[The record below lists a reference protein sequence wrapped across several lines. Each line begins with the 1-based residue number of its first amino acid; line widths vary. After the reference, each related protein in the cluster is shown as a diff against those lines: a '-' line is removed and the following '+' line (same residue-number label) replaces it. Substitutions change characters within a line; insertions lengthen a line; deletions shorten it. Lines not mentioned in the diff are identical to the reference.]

1 MYYALYNQSL
11 KYHYQLEGG
20 IILEALSILIY
31 IIPAVILFLIIFYAV
46 KFAILEAHR
55 EIEEKSKKVVEE
67 TKSL

>member
-1 MYYALYNQSL
+1 M
-11 KYHYQLEGG
+11 
-20 IILEALSILIY
+20 EALSILIY

>member
-1 MYYALYNQSL
+1 M
-11 KYHYQLEGG
+11 
-20 IILEALSILIY
+20 EALSILIY

-55 EIEEKSKKVVEE
+55 EIEEQSKKVVEE